1 MVTFLKSYEVLCVI
15 LLPSSQNGKQ
25 GRQVQWLA
33 FTFSIPQH
41 RIWYLL
47 TLCPLEI
54 FPPTQKE
61 LRVLTM
67 TFQVRTWSGQEVQRN
82 PSTWEQSHTV
92 TKPWTSCTC
101 IPVAPGDPTGPRM
114 KELLSVWLCFISPG
128 MCLIRVKLNYTH
140 IMCSTFMLQSKQFFQ
155 DQITFI
161 ERSTSYKP
169 WTWFGQFFQ
178 DLKTFISKLISFWWD
193 TFI

>member
-1 MVTFLKSYEVLCVI
+1 MPFRNLSAHAKGAT
-15 LLPSSQNGKQ
+15 SSHND
-25 GRQVQWLA
+25 
-33 FTFSIPQH
+33 F
-41 RIWYLL
+41 
-47 TLCPLEI
+47 
-54 FPPTQKE
+54 
-61 LRVLTM
+61 
-67 TFQVRTWSGQEVQRN
+67 SGQGMVRPGSSEEP
-82 PSTWEQSHTV
+82 PSTWEQSHTI

-128 MCLIRVKLNYTH
+128 MCLIWVKLNYTH

-193 TFI
+193 TFIQKACKMFSCCKPFQRWL